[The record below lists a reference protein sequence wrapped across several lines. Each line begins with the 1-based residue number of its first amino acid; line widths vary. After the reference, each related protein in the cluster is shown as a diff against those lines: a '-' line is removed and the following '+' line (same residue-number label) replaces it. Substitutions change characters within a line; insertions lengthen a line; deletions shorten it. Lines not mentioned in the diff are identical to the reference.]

1 MPSRQIKSYSLRL
14 IKHGRRKGNETPNSH
29 IAQFKFIPF
38 ILATQLKNTVS
49 FSILMSMN
57 HDNDELN
64 CVKTVNNGEKRKS
77 NIKMHRALVFLLS
90 LRRKMIVYP
99 FTKYN

>member
-1 MPSRQIKSYSLRL
+1 MKLQILISHNSSLFHSFL
-14 IKHGRRKGNETPNSH
+14 QHK
-29 IAQFKFIPF
+29 
-38 ILATQLKNTVS
+38 LKNTVS
-49 FSILMSMN
+49 FSILVSMN
-57 HDNDELN
+57 HDNDEPN

-77 NIKMHRALVFLLS
+77 NIKMHRALIFLLS

>member
-1 MPSRQIKSYSLRL
+1 MKLQILISHNSSLFHSFL
-14 IKHGRRKGNETPNSH
+14 QHK
-29 IAQFKFIPF
+29 
-38 ILATQLKNTVS
+38 LKNTVS

-57 HDNDELN
+57 HDDEPN

>member
-1 MPSRQIKSYSLRL
+1 
-14 IKHGRRKGNETPNSH
+14 
-29 IAQFKFIPF
+29 
-38 ILATQLKNTVS
+38 
-49 FSILMSMN
+49 MN
-57 HDNDELN
+57 HDNDEPK